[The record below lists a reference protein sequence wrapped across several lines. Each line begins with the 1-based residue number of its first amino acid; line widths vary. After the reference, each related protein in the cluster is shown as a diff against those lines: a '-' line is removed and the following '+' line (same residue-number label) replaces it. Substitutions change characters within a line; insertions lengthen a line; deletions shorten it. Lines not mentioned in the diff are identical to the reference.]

1 MRLIKGIAPSYCSV
15 SLPSSVQWLHP
26 NVHTQQ
32 QSRYYQNTFSH
43 YDKQELYEWVSARLE
58 HQYSQLVKLRGATT
72 RAV

>member
-15 SLPSSVQWLHP
+15 SLPSSVQWLHLIYTH
-26 NVHTQQ
+26 NNNQGIIKTH
-32 QSRYYQNTFSH
+32 SH

-72 RAV
+72 RVV